1 MTRRLSFWDN
11 SAQEVLRRW
20 RVDLDDNDRGGRS
33 MLRRC
38 ASPADAVFVPAYHR
52 LLRALGARGFDVDRG
67 QPKNLERIA
76 AICALAARVDHDPK
90 RKLPRQMAEPRNPG
104 GSAAV
109 SNLRFNR
116 LLAATE
122 ITELFPLLSR
132 ALQLIDGR
140 ADLASLAGSVYKWG
154 PDIRQQWAFDY
165 FDKALDN

>member
-1 MTRRLSFWDN
+1 MTQHLSSWDH
-11 SAQEVLRRW
+11 SAQDVLRRW
-20 RVDLDDNDRGGRS
+20 RLDLDDNDRGGRS

-52 LLRALGARGFDVDRG
+52 LLRDLGARGFAVDRG
-67 QPKNLERIA
+67 EPKNLERIA
-76 AICALAARVDHDPK
+76 AISALAARVDDDPK

-104 GSAAV
+104 GSAVV
-109 SNLRFNR
+109 SHLRFNR

-122 ITELFPLLSR
+122 IAELFPLLSR

-140 ADLASLAGSVYKWG
+140 ADLASLAGSVYAWG
-154 PDIRQQWAFDY
+154 PDVRQQWAFDY